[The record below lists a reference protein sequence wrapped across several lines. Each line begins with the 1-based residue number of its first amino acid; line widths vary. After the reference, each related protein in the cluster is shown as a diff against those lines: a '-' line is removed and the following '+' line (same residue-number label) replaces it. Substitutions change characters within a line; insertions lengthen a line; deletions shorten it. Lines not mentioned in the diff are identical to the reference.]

1 MGTVSYMSP
10 EQAAGRKIDYRS
22 DQFSFGLILYEM
34 LTGKLA
40 FRRETKGETLAAIL
54 RDEPHPVSELNP
66 AVPAPLRWIV
76 ERCLAKD
83 PEERYAST
91 RDLSR
96 DLATLGDRLSE
107 PSGALEAVPI
117 PSRPLRRRWLTMSVL
132 AVLLLVVTDLALR
145 LHRPPGSDRRTV
157 QFEIGI
163 PADSS
168 LSLWIAPLALSPDGG
183 RLVFSLDSLW
193 LRPLDSLEARPLPRT
208 DGAHYPFWSADG
220 RSVGFVRHGQLQIL
234 DLKADSVPQTLCV
247 APAGVTHGSWSRE
260 GIVLLGSLGNPIY
273 RISSAGGGLTAVTR
287 LDASRAETAHLFP
300 HFLPDGR
307 HFLYL
312 ARSSKPG
319 LSGVY
324 VGSLDGGS
332 PKRLLTA
339 DSNASF
345 APPGFLLFGREGTLL
360 RQPFDADRLALTG
373 AADPVVGKVSF
384 DTGGQGGMAF
394 SVSQTGVL
402 AYALIVTQPSQL
414 EWFDRRGRKLGVVGT
429 PGLHLD
435 VDLAP
440 DGRRAVVETMDP
452 ETGKGNLWLH
462 DLARGINSRFSHDPT
477 WSFHPLWSP
486 DGKSIVFCST
496 RAGGATTLFVKSA
509 DGGRDEEPLS
519 GSFIRGWPTGFSHDG
534 RSLVT
539 MLGSTNTGTD
549 IFVVPLDGHFKP
561 TPFLATEFSEAEGT
575 LSHDDRWIAYT
586 SDESGRREV
595 YVRPFPTGDG
605 KWQISADGG
614 TEPRWRA
621 DGRELFFLSADGH
634 LMAVDIPKSAAFDS
648 ARPVPLF
655 ATHAR
660 RHINRNDYAV
670 SADGSRFLVNN
681 LLSGDARSRIVVVL
695 NWQQKE
701 AP

>member
-1 MGTVSYMSP
+1 M
-10 EQAAGRKIDYRS
+10 
-22 DQFSFGLILYEM
+22 
-34 LTGKLA
+34 
-40 FRRETKGETLAAIL
+40 
-54 RDEPHPVSELNP
+54 
-66 AVPAPLRWIV
+66 
-76 ERCLAKD
+76 
-83 PEERYAST
+83 
-91 RDLSR
+91 
-96 DLATLGDRLSE
+96 
-107 PSGALEAVPI
+107 
-117 PSRPLRRRWLTMSVL
+117 
-132 AVLLLVVTDLALR
+132 
-145 LHRPPGSDRRTV
+145 

-168 LSLWIAPLALSPDGG
+168 LSLWTAPLALSPDGG

-193 LRPLDSLEARPLPRT
+193 LRPLDSLEARPLART

-273 RISSAGGGLTAVTR
+273 RISSAGGGLTAVTQ

-360 RQPFDADRLALTG
+360 RQPFDADRFALTG
-373 AADPVVGKVSF
+373 VADPVVGKVSS
-384 DTGGQGGMAF
+384 DAAGQGGMAF

-402 AYALIVTQPSQL
+402 AYALIVTQSSQL

-429 PGLHLD
+429 PGLHFD

-440 DGRRAVVETMDP
+440 DEKRAVVETMDP
-452 ETGKGNLWLH
+452 ATGNGNLWLH
-462 DLARGINSRFSHDPT
+462 ELTRGITSRFSHDPT

-496 RAGGATTLFVKSA
+496 RAGGVPNLFVKSA
-509 DGGRDEEPLS
+509 EGGRDEEPLS

-534 RSLVT
+534 RRLVIVK
-539 MLGSTNTGTD
+539 GSTNTGLD
-549 IFVVPLDGHFKP
+549 IFVVPLAGHFEP
-561 TPFLATEFSEAEGT
+561 TPFLATEFSEGQGT
-575 LSHDDRWIAYT
+575 LSHDDRWIAYS

-614 TEPRWRA
+614 SEPRWRA
-621 DGRELFFLSADGH
+621 DGRELFFLSADGR
-634 LMAVDIPKSAAFDS
+634 LMAADIPENSAFDS
-648 ARPVPLF
+648 VRPVPLF
-655 ATHAR
+655 AIHAR
-660 RHINRNDYAV
+660 RHIFRNDYAV

-681 LLSGDARSRIVVVL
+681 LLPGDARSRIVVVL